1 MTAALI
7 LGGGAPNLTL
17 MSGALTAFKERN
29 AQFSAISASGAG
41 MLVALLY
48 AAPKL
53 TDPEDPAFA
62 LRNTRNMGVVDP
74 INVWFPFN
82 YKVFQK
88 TGVLADWYRKALNPF
103 LNRLPQTTF
112 AEQWAND
119 LAWFA
124 AAAINPSDLWPLSGG
139 LSAPAPWI
147 EDVVDFAELK
157 RTGPDFYINAYNLD
171 KQEMQ
176 TFERHEIEA
185 RHFRAG
191 LAFPFIYPPFKL
203 EHKGEESNYIEGS
216 AVDTFN
222 FEELFEKFEIHK
234 DKKVLKES
242 KVEIKKGIKRL
253 VVFDIIG
260 RKRLLH
266 APTNLYDAWVQSIM
280 VPLVAMAR
288 DDLRIFE
295 DKYKKKHGVEVDRIE
310 FDEDK
315 IDWKNALSWSRSN
328 LEALFDIGYAAGREF
343 CGRSPYLFE
352 PEAESSDARP
362 DLRVVPKAW

>member
-88 TGVLADWYRKALNPF
+88 PGVLADWYRKALNPF
-103 LNRLPQTTF
+103 LNRLPQKTF
-112 AEQWAND
+112 AEQWMND

-124 AAAINPSDLWPLSGG
+124 AAAITPSDLWPFSGG
-139 LSAPAPWI
+139 LSAPAPWL
-147 EDVVDFAELK
+147 EDVVDFDKLK
-157 RTGPDFYINAYNLD
+157 EQDYDFYINAFNLD
-171 KQEMQ
+171 TKEMD
-176 TFERHEIEA
+176 TFEKDEITA
-185 RHFRAG
+185 DHFRAA

-203 EHKGEESNYIEGS
+203 KHKGREDYYIEGS

-222 FEELFEKFEIHK
+222 FKALLRDCKIQ
-234 DKKVLKES
+234 DKKPITK
-242 KVEIKKGIKRL
+242 L
-253 VVFDIIG
+253 VVFDVIG
-260 RKRLLH
+260 EEKMLH
-266 APTNLYDAWVQSIM
+266 APTDLYDAWVQSIM
-280 VPLVAMAR
+280 VPLVAMAK
-288 DDLRIFE
+288 DDLKIFE
-295 DKYKKKHGVEVDRIE
+295 KEHKEKYGLDVERVEFDQDRI
-310 FDEDK
+310 
-315 IDWKNALSWSRSN
+315 DWDSSLHWSRSN
-328 LEALFDIGYAAGREF
+328 LEKLFDVGYDAGQKF
-343 CGRSPYLFE
+343 CDKNPDIITQSLPPIR
-352 PEAESSDARP
+352 ARP
-362 DLRVVPKAW
+362 DVKLVSKAS